1 MHEEPSAPAGGSSN
15 CGDDSGREQ
24 RRLGIREGDQGLE
37 LVAARFA
44 FPQMPHAVPVEIL
57 GPLRQE
63 DRLPALGAEI
73 HRPGM
78 FILPGARG
86 SELHD
91 ASSAMFLSP
100 LRMAAMVTHTAG
112 PSEAAALT

>member
-1 MHEEPSAPAGGSSN
+1 MREEPSASAGGSSN
-15 CGDDSGREQ
+15 CDDDSGREQ
-24 RRLGIREGDQGLE
+24 RCLWIRERDQGLE

-44 FPQMPHAVPVEIL
+44 FPQMPHPVPVEIL
-57 GPLRQE
+57 GPFRQE

-73 HRPGM
+73 HQPGM
-78 FILPGARG
+78 IILPGARG

-100 LRMAAMVTHTAG
+100 SPDGG
-112 PSEAAALT
+112 PW